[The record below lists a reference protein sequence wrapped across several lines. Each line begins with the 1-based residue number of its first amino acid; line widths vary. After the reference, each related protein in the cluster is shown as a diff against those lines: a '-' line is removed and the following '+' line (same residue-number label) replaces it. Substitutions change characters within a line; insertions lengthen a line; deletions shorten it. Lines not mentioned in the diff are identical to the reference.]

1 MREIQIKTTMRYPFT
16 LTRIALI
23 KKNKQKTASVSK
35 DMEKL
40 ELLYTVM
47 GPQKGSVAG
56 KKKKSLVV
64 LQKVKTENYYMTHSQ
79 VYIQN

>member
-23 KKNKQKTASVSK
+23 KKTNRKLQEISK

-47 GPQKGSVAG
+47 GPQKAPVAG
-56 KKKKSLVV
+56 KKKKKKFGGSS
-64 LQKVKTENYYMTHSQ
+64 KS
-79 VYIQN
+79 

>member
-56 KKKKSLVV
+56 KKKK
-64 LQKVKTENYYMTHSQ
+64 KVWWFFKKLKQRITT
-79 VYIQN
+79 

>member
-1 MREIQIKTTMRYPFT
+1 
-16 LTRIALI
+16 
-23 KKNKQKTASVSK
+23 
-35 DMEKL
+35 MEKL

-47 GPQKGSVAG
+47 GPQNGSVTE
-56 KKKKSLVV
+56 KKNKSLVV